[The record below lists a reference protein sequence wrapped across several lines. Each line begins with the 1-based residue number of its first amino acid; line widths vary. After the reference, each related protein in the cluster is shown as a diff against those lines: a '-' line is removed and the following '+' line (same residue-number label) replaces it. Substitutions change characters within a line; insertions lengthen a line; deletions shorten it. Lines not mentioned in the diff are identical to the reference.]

1 MAQRFTTPISIA
13 QLSSAAS
20 DAISVLVDGDTNP
33 RVKIEAGGRLSWGD
47 GTGAGDVV
55 LYRDSA
61 NLLKTEDTFQAT
73 GGVATITNPGPPPNA
88 LVRPV
93 GTLLVDSTND
103 AFYFYGTLGWT
114 QITGGGG
121 GGGGEQLNID
131 GGDSDEI
138 FGGIESI
145 DGGTA

>member
-20 DAISVLVDGDTNP
+20 DAVSVLVDGQTNP
-33 RVKIEAGGRLSWGD
+33 RLKIEAGGRLTWGP
-47 GTGAGDVV
+47 GTAAGDVN
-55 LYRDSA
+55 LYRASTD
-61 NLLKTEDTFQAT
+61 LLKTDDIFQAV

-93 GTLLVDSTND
+93 GTLLVDSAND
-103 AFYFYGTLGWT
+103 EFYFFGTLGWT
-114 QITGGGG
+114 QVTGGGG
-121 GGGGEQLNID
+121 GGGGEQINID

-138 FGGIESI
+138 FGGIVNI